1 MKMPNTTMYGYHAYA
16 IYIMSYNILRK
27 KRQTFWGS
35 LRNRGIRGLRKTL
48 AFGNGAL
55 AGFSLAGDDDDSC
68 ESGNSK
74 RTHAINQRIRSRF
87 APFQSQ

>member
-16 IYIMSYNILRK
+16 IYIMSYNILRE
-27 KRQTFWGS
+27 KRQTCWGS

-55 AGFSLAGDDDDSC
+55 AGFSPAGDDDDSC
-68 ESGNSK
+68 GATLLLTTLK
-74 RTHAINQRIRSRF
+74 V
-87 APFQSQ
+87 